1 MVAASYIWSI
11 VPTIS
16 ARAVS
21 SRVCVTIPLLFF
33 GLWFGAARQQPLP
46 PGEYLRGVV
55 QREFVGLVVAFDQRA
70 VHHDDRVIMVGIF
83 DNHLNI
89 HLTHRIMDA

>member
-1 MVAASYIWSI
+1 M
-11 VPTIS
+11 
-16 ARAVS
+16 
-21 SRVCVTIPLLFF
+21 
-33 GLWFGAARQQPLP
+33 P